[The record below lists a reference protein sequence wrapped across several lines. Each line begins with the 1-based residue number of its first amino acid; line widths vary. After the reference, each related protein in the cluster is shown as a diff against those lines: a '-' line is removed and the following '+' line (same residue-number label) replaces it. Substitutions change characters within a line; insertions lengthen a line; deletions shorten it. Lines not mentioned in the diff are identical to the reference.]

1 MKKIFLLSTL
11 YFLLSTFLTGC
22 ATMPRGS
29 SAQFKETVMINGTR
43 YVTAEAIA
51 ELYNVDY
58 HWDPITKKVVFTK
71 DDKVAKM
78 MVDSNLVLLDNK
90 VQLIDKNIEFYH
102 GTPVIPYTFTYRALA
117 PFFKEEYIE
126 SIVPTARISGLPIKN
141 VVIDPGHGGKDPG
154 AIGRSGLREKDVT
167 LDIAKRLKSILKTQG
182 VNVTLTREYDEFIS
196 LGQRAAVANREDAD
210 FLISIH
216 ANASRSRW
224 ISGVEVF
231 YLSEAIDESQ
241 RSLSAAEN
249 YNLNLRENYSGK
261 NTAAILWDLI
271 YKENRRSSID
281 LAELIC
287 YFLSRDLA
295 QRNRGNKPAQFYVL
309 KGTNIPAVLI
319 EVGFIS
325 NRKEE
330 EKLRER
336 SYREKIAQAIAAG
349 LTQYN
354 QRFARRRQSHY

>member
-11 YFLLSTFLTGC
+11 YFLFSTFLTGC
-22 ATMPRGS
+22 ATVPKGF

-51 ELYNVDY
+51 ELYNADY
-58 HWDPITKKVVFTK
+58 HWDPITKKAVFTK

-126 SIVPTARISGLPIKN
+126 SIVPTARISGLPIRN
-141 VVIDPGHGGKDPG
+141 VIIDPGHGGKDPG
-154 AIGRSGLREKDVT
+154 AVGRSGLREKDVA

-182 VNVTLTREYDEFIS
+182 VNVTLTRESDEFVS
-196 LGQRAAVANREDAD
+196 LGQRAAVANRENAD
-210 FLISIH
+210 FFISIH
-216 ANASRSRW
+216 TNASRSRW

-287 YFLSRDLA
+287 YSLSRDLA

-330 EKLRER
+330 ERLRER

-354 QRFARRRQSHY
+354 QRFARRR